1 MNERNDERK
10 LLSALGLC
18 ARARKLIYGVPMIC
32 EAMRRTGEG
41 RPLLV
46 LEAADTS
53 ENTHKKITDKCQF
66 YQIKHIRLST
76 DGASLAAALG
86 KTSVLAA
93 VAVCDASMQ
102 KLVERC
108 LTEMAYDPHTPS
120 TEIS

>member
-1 MNERNDERK
+1 MNEKKEEAHGEQR

-46 LEAADTS
+46 LEASDTS
-53 ENTHKKITDKCQF
+53 DNTHKKITDKCSF

-76 DGASLAAALG
+76 DGETLATALG

-102 KLVERC
+102 RLVERA
-108 LTEMAYDPHTPS
+108 LTDGDQA
-120 TEIS
+120 